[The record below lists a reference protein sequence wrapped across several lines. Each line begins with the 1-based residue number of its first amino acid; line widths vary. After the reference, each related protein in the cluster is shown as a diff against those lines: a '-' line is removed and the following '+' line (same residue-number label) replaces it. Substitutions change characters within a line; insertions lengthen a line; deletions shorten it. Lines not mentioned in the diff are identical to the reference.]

1 MSVYKGLVT
10 VETESGKPTY
20 VDITKQVDA
29 LVQES
34 DIKEG
39 TVTVISCHTTCAL
52 FSDEFDHDR
61 TGAGDLFLQ
70 ADLNDGLQKIFPSK
84 RIGLPIAILARNTLR
99 KWKAG
104 LLQQAIFLMEIVPCF
119 GTGTRICVLRY

>member
-39 TVTVISCHTTCAL
+39 TVTVISHGCRRPV
-52 FSDEFDHDR
+52 F
-61 TGAGDLFLQ
+61 AG
-70 ADLNDGLQKIFPSK
+70 
-84 RIGLPIAILARNTLR
+84 
-99 KWKAG
+99 
-104 LLQQAIFLMEIVPCF
+104 
-119 GTGTRICVLRY
+119 